1 VANPSHEADG
11 RVDHGHH
18 GISHVASMKVLLGT
32 FAALIALTVITVVT
46 ATQVHLGSQGNLILA
61 MFIATFKATLVC
73 TYFMHLKYDKP
84 MHTIILVSAVLFAM
98 LFVGFAVMDSNQY
111 QVDTVFKNDNL
122 SPTLMNEQ
130 VK

>member
-1 VANPSHEADG
+1 MAHPSHEADG

-18 GISHVASMKVLLGT
+18 GISHVASKKVLWGT

-84 MHTIILVSAVLFAM
+84 MHTIILVAAIGFAM

-122 SPTLMNEQ
+122 SPPLMNEQ
-130 VK
+130 TK